1 MKLNIKEIENVSKLE
16 PFKRY
21 QYFIKKIA
29 DFEEL
34 WTIVDK
40 NGDIGL
46 SDIDD
51 KTLIPMWPKEAY
63 IESCLEG
70 NWKNHV
76 SFKITL
82 DDFEEKII
90 SLISENNYLINVF
103 PVGNKTGF
111 VVNLNEF
118 TRDLNEELEQYE

>member
-1 MKLNIKEIENVSKLE
+1 MSFKEVENVSRLE

-46 SDIDD
+46 SDIEG
-51 KTLIPMWPKEAY
+51 KTLIPVWPKEAY
-63 IESCLEG
+63 IKSCLVG
-70 NWKNHV
+70 NWNRHIP
-76 SFKITL
+76 FKLTL
-82 DDFEEKII
+82 DDFEESII
-90 SLISENNYLINVF
+90 SFVSENNYLVNVF

-118 TRDLNEELEQYE
+118 IRDLNEELGQYQ